1 MELYQLRQLIAFAE
15 CGNLSKSAETVHTS
29 QSALSRAMKN
39 LEDELGVP
47 LFSRTKNTIVLTE
60 TGTLAVRH
68 AQIIVSAHNDMIRTV
83 REEDR
88 RRRTFYFG
96 SIAPAPMWE
105 LTSIARKLFEGKTV
119 SADLEETETAL
130 IRGLNDGTYNLIILL
145 RPLGET
151 DSGGKPRY
159 RNIPFIRE
167 NLFVLLPST
176 HRLAKRKTL
185 QLKDLAGEKILIHN
199 KIGFW
204 YSVCKLKIPDAVFL
218 EQNELSALREIV
230 RASDLPSFST
240 NVTNRREAAPQDKV
254 AVPLSDPEVNV
265 QFWCICLAE
274 KQAEY
279 APLFEAIKKR
289 CE

>member
-1 MELYQLRQLIAFAE
+1 
-15 CGNLSKSAETVHTS
+15 
-29 QSALSRAMKN
+29 MKN

-47 LFSRTKNTIVLTE
+47 LFSRTKNTIALTE

-68 AQIIVSAHNDMIRTV
+68 AQIVVSAHNDMIRTV
-83 REEDR
+83 REEER

-119 SADLEETETAL
+119 SADLEETEAPL
-130 IRGLNDGTYNLIILL
+130 IRGLNEGAYNLIILL

-204 YSVCKLKIPDAVFL
+204 YSVCKRKIPDAVFL
-218 EQNELSALREIV
+218 EQSELSALREIV
-230 RASDLPSFST
+230 YASELPSFIT
-240 NVTNRREAAPQDKV
+240 NITNTYDCVPQDKV
-254 AVPLSDPEVNV
+254 AVPLLDSEVNV
-265 QFWCICLAE
+265 QFWCVCLAE
-274 KQAEY
+274 NAREYQA
-279 APLFEAIKKR
+279 LFKAI
-289 CE
+289 EGHL